1 VVTMNMG
8 TIDISKLRGVGD
20 KFVGLAK
27 ETTGVLIGNESLQR
41 AGEAQQEKATEMLKA
56 LRDEAKAEA
65 SDARASSLPD
75 TGGSGIFAEAKGKVK
90 QTAANVTGDR
100 EMQKEGEADAER
112 GAAERNATKSRVSAK
127 AHEAKAK
134 LSEKTEDAAEQTS
147 D

>member
-1 VVTMNMG
+1 MNLG
-8 TIDISKLRGVGD
+8 TIDITKLRGVGD

-27 ETTGVLIGNESLQR
+27 ETTGVLIGNDSLQR
-41 AGEAQQEKATEMLKA
+41 AGEAQQEKATEMLKS

-65 SDARASSLPD
+65 NDAKADSLPD

-90 QTAANVTGDR
+90 QAAAGVTGDR
-100 EMQKEGEADAER
+100 DLQKEGEADAER
-112 GAAERNATKSRVSAK
+112 GAAERDATKSRVSAK

-134 LSEKTEDAAEQTS
+134 VAETAEDAAEQA